1 MIGKPNFGLDYY
13 ENINNSKL
21 CLNIHTE
28 AMGNTAG
35 NIRLLKL
42 LECKAVCLLK
52 ILIM

>member
-13 ENINNSKL
+13 ENINKSKL

-35 NIRLLKL
+35 NIRLFEIT
-42 LECKAVCLLK
+42 ECKAVCYWK
-52 ILIM
+52 F